1 MYIFILL
8 GIVGF
13 ILFLKYLITHWKTL
27 KKNISGFFNNNI
39 GSILY
44 IIFLIIFIVFML
56 YPFLQF
62 NGNEKDKIKGIDL
75 LKFSNK
81 YRTAMILLLIVFC
94 FIFGIWTIMTL
105 KKMPNM
111 RFVYIIQGIIIIASI
126 LLNTY
131 YSFDTFPFIPYV
143 GEIKGDTLRYI
154 FWLFFLGILAYFSYY
169 LINYKE
175 TKSNTTSISSIGNS
189 TMKYLSIFIILLFT
203 TKLFFKN
210 QKENFDEEKMYNYL
224 LFLGSNPVS
233 DISIASYVFIITNI
247 IYFIFNWGFIKWLQ
261 AILICI
267 ILVFII
273 CILLFKLL
281 LKFTN
286 PDIGGPSDFD
296 YFNTNYIFLTII
308 FIFAFL
314 CLFKFDPSNILQ
326 SPLSY
331 LYIIGFV
338 LGLIILFS
346 LSIIFNTAKTTE
358 GIFNGKYAN
367 YIKRGAIIFISI
379 VFFSFFIFYIR
390 KAVKSAQKNINES
403 VLNATSTF
411 FNICILVGI
420 FIGLYYLSNFLHKS
434 PYANILFLVGVITI
448 FIILLKTLINTFN
461 SHISA
466 SNCSNVNLWKWQEY
480 STIIFSIIGVFF
492 LSSVK
497 KDVDVNYTELLLFL
511 VFIVIGYYLGGVLYN
526 VKHVKNEKTH
536 CSGFAKKTDISFLE
550 TIKSTIVFSIIVTIL
565 FSMNGLLIELNKNYD
580 DPKNKTGNLSFFLG
594 LFFVILFIVY
604 FLSSNTC
611 FIYIFGLLKN
621 IFNRDY
627 FTSPNTHKWTDLLF
641 LSVMIFIFFSSMG
654 LLERVSISNILHTPL
669 EYIKEF
675 LGVDNSAY
683 KSLVFKIYYLFVLI
697 FNIIMFIPCIFN
709 DMYSYIYNSV
719 KNNPTNPVIYVLI
732 AEACLIC
739 FYIFYKNVISNLINR
754 HSSVLLLEPTWLD
767 TPTKIQTTHAINYNF
782 GLSFWIYI
790 EPGMTN
796 NTFLNI
802 LNYNDSPAISY
813 KPSMNSLIVT
823 SQLNP
828 ENTDVEY
835 RKKGVITEN
844 TFINENIKSFTT
856 LNNNT
861 QEGYEKRKIIFTY
874 DVALQTWCNIFINY
888 NSGVIDVFVNGTLM
902 SSSSGNMF
910 DANTYKNHMTIGADE
925 LQIKMCNLCVYD
937 KNLNIDEIMHV
948 YDKSKNVDPPTKK

>member
-1 MYIFILL
+1 MYIFILI

-27 KKNISGFFNNNI
+27 KKNIIGFLNNNI

-44 IIFLIIFIVFML
+44 IIFLFIFIVFML

-62 NGNEKDKIKGIDL
+62 NGNEKDKIKSIDL
-75 LKFSNK
+75 LEFSNK

-105 KKMPNM
+105 KKMPSM
-111 RFVYIIQGIIIIASI
+111 RFVYIIQGIIIVASI
-126 LLNTY
+126 VLNTY
-131 YSFDTFPFIPYV
+131 HSFDTFPYIPYV
-143 GEIKGDTLRYI
+143 GEIKDDILRYI
-154 FWLFFLGILAYFSYY
+154 FWIFFLGILAYFSYY

-175 TKSNTTSISSIGNS
+175 SKTNTTSVSGMGNS

-210 QKENFDEEKMYNYL
+210 QKEDIDAGKMYNNL
-224 LFLGSNPVS
+224 LFSGGDPVS
-233 DISIASYVFIITNI
+233 TISVVSYGFIITNI
-247 IYFIFNWGFIKWLQ
+247 IYFIFNWGFIKWFQ
-261 AILICI
+261 AILIGI

-273 CILLFKLL
+273 CILLFNLL

-286 PDIGGPSDFD
+286 PEIVDPVDFD

-308 FIFAFL
+308 FLFVFL

-338 LGLIILFS
+338 LGLIILVS

-358 GIFNGKYAN
+358 SIFNGKYAN

-379 VFFSFFIFYIR
+379 VFFTFFIFYIR
-390 KAVKSAQKNINES
+390 KAIKSAQKNINES
-403 VLNATSTF
+403 ALNATSTF

-448 FIILLKTLINTFN
+448 FIILLKTLINTFD
-461 SHISA
+461 SHIST
-466 SNCSNVNLWKWQEY
+466 SNCSNINLWKWQEY
-480 STIIFSIIGVFF
+480 STIIFSIIGVFS

-497 KDVDVNYTELLLFL
+497 KDVDVNYTELLLL
-511 VFIVIGYYLGGVLYN
+511 LGFIVLGYYLGGFLYN
-526 VKHVKNEKTH
+526 VKHVKNEKKD
-536 CSGFAKKTDISFLE
+536 CSGFAKKTGISFLE
-550 TIKSTIVFSIIVTIL
+550 TIKSTIVFSIIVTIF
-565 FSMNGLLIELNKNYD
+565 FSMNVLLIELNKNYD
-580 DPKNKTGNLSFFLG
+580 PKNKTDNLSFFLG

-621 IFNRDY
+621 LFNRDY
-627 FTSPNTHKWTDLLF
+627 FSSPNTHKLTDFLF
-641 LSVMIFIFFSSMG
+641 LFAMIFIFFSSMG

-669 EYIKEF
+669 DYIKEF
-675 LGVDNSAY
+675 LDADNSSY
-683 KSLVFKIYYLFVLI
+683 KSLIFKIYYMLVLV
-697 FNIIMFIPCIFN
+697 FNMIMFIPCIFN
-709 DMYSYIYNSV
+709 DMYSYIYKSV

-739 FYIFYKNVISNLINR
+739 FYIFYKSVISKLINR

-767 TPTKIQTTHAINYNF
+767 TPTKIQTTHINYNF

-802 LNYNDSPAISY
+802 LNYNDSPAVSY
-813 KPSMNSLIVT
+813 KPSMNSLVVT

-835 RKKGVITEN
+835 RKKGVDTEN
-844 TFINENIKSFTT
+844 TFVNENIKSFTT

-874 DVALQTWCNIFINY
+874 DVALQTWCNFFINY
-888 NSGVIDVFVNGTLM
+888 NSGVIDVFVNGILM

-910 DANTYKNHMTIGADE
+910 DANTYKNHMTIGEDE
-925 LQIKMCNLCVYD
+925 IQIKMCNLCLYD
-937 KNLNIDEIMHV
+937 KNLNVDEIMHV